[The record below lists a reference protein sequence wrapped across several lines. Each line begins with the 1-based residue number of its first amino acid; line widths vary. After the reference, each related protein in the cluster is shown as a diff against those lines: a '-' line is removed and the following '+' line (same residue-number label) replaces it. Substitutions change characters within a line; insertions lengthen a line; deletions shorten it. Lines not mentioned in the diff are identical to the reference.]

1 MRSTSLF
8 LRSPEPLHRACNP
21 IGKGTWRG
29 WGIEGMLD
37 SHDKKD
43 CINDPMY
50 VSCHLNISVLY
61 WNMLFSRNE
70 DYTVLIEW
78 HVLRQ
83 VFLTDLQCINIA
95 KAAPPFENQKN
106 NRIIQ
111 RNCLHTHTNHT
122 FPAAQD
128 SLSLTLT
135 FCVMNYAA
143 VVPYVYAAPLE
154 WSELLGLEP
163 TEMGFLNQVP
173 WNLEMPGS
181 LKPRNASARIVG
193 RFWGDRW
200 VWAYTRNESVHY
212 LAGIYNLCL
221 CLFPLSKRKRSMIEE
236 IQVNQ
241 C

>member
-8 LRSPEPLHRACNP
+8 LRSPEPLHRAWNP

-37 SHDKKD
+37 SRDKKD

-78 HVLRQ
+78 HVLRR

-95 KAAPPFENQKN
+95 TAAPPFENQKN

-143 VVPYVYAAPLE
+143 LVPYVYAAPLE
-154 WSELLGLEP
+154 WSEPLGLEP
-163 TEMGFLNQVP
+163 TEMGFLNQLP
-173 WNLEMPGS
+173 WNLEMP
-181 LKPRNASARIVG
+181 LFKLL
-193 RFWGDRW
+193 GDSGATGEFELTPEMNW
-200 VWAYTRNESVHY
+200 CTTLPAFTISVF
-212 LAGIYNLCL
+212 ACL
-221 CLFPLSKRKRSMIEE
+221 HCQKGKGAWLRKSK
-236 IQVNQ
+236 
-241 C
+241 